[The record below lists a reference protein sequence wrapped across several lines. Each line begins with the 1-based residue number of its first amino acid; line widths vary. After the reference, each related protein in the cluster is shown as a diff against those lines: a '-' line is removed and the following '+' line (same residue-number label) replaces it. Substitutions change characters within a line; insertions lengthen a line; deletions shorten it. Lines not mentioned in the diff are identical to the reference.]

1 MAVNENGTYW
11 LSDETWEQI
20 EQLLPPDPP
29 ERKSGRRRID
39 NRKAMGA
46 ILRELRTWGR
56 WDESKA
62 ESLVRERFQEWC
74 RTGVFDRLWQVGI
87 LTYDELRALVLQGK

>member
-1 MAVNENGTYW
+1 MAVSGKGTYW

-20 EQLLPPDPP
+20 EPLLPPDPP

-39 NRKAMGA
+39 NRKAMED
-46 ILRELRTWGR
+46 ILRELRTRGR
-56 WDESKA
+56 WDETAA
-62 ESLVRERFQEWC
+62 ESPLRERFQEWC